1 MSFSSLHT
9 PDTVWENVRCKTYE
23 EKWCENTETKGAIVC
38 LDQEKAYDRIDLTYL
53 WKLLKVFGFPAN
65 FITKIKNL
73 YSKASTAIRLNGFT
87 SHLFDVRRG
96 VRQGDPMSCLL
107 YNLAIEPMIEFIR
120 QSPLKGFRINDSL
133 TRVLIKVYADD
144 TTVFLGPEDD
154 SADLQRCLDV
164 FCKASTARFNNLKT
178 EIIPLG
184 STEDRENLIQSR
196 ELNGWRI
203 PDEIRIAQDSEAT
216 RILGSWQGS
225 NIDMQEKWNEIME
238 RQQKTI
244 NRWNHLYPSVTGR
257 VLLAKSLVI
266 SLAQYFMTVNGI
278 SQRNLTTMEK
288 SIRQFIWNS
297 KKGQLAWN
305 RAILPVKEGGISAP
319 SAKLRYET
327 VKVGW
332 LKRWWRME
340 PDRPD
345 WAEVANELVYQSANQ
360 TLKVT
365 RNTVKEWIH
374 QTWPIKSCSE
384 KLPKSLKEMIET
396 AQKYNAKISV
406 MRATPELKM
415 GMPAFVKDESDPRL
429 EELIRI
435 IRLWDSAYFLSIVLK
450 TMAEELIRVRR

>member
-1 MSFSSLHT
+1 
-9 PDTVWENVRCKTYE
+9 V
-23 EKWCENTETKGAIVC
+23 
-38 LDQEKAYDRIDLTYL
+38 
-53 WKLLKVFGFPAN
+53 
-65 FITKIKNL
+65 
-73 YSKASTAIRLNGFT
+73 
-87 SHLFDVRRG
+87 
-96 VRQGDPMSCLL
+96 
-107 YNLAIEPMIEFIR
+107 
-120 QSPLKGFRINDSL
+120 
-133 TRVLIKVYADD
+133 
-144 TTVFLGPEDD
+144 
-154 SADLQRCLDV
+154 
-164 FCKASTARFNNLKT
+164 RFNNLKT

-203 PDEIRIAQDSEAT
+203 PNEIRIAQDSEAT

-225 NIDMQEKWNEIME
+225 NIDIQEKWNEIME

-288 SIRQFIWNS
+288 GIRQFIWNG

-305 RAILPVKEGGISAP
+305 RAILPVKEGGISDP

-332 LKRWWRME
+332 LKRWWRTE

-345 WAEVANELVYQSANQ
+345 WAEVANELIYQSANQ
-360 TLKVT
+360 TPKVT

-374 QTWPIKSCSE
+374 QTWPIKSRSE
-384 KLPKSLKEMIET
+384 KLPKLLKEMIET

-415 GMPAFVKDESDPRL
+415 GMPAFHHPFARNRNLRTTSKAMKCLQDEQKAKTVGDLVRISSNMGPLDCGNNNPNTHNCRAKAKELLKRISDAWNPNK
-429 EELIRI
+429 E
-435 IRLWDSAYFLSIVLK
+435 SPQ
-450 TMAEELIRVRR
+450 